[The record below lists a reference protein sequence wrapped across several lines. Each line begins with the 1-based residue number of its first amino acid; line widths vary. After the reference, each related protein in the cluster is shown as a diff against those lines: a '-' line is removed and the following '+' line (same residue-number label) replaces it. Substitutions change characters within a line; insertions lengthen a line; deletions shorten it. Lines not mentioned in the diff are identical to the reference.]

1 MATKKYRPYFT
12 LQELKTLVECVPNSG
27 SHSSLHRYISGYILQ
42 ISSGMREH
50 NHILEP
56 SMGEKLGLD
65 TGENSVSDSEI
76 QKAESELMAKMSK
89 L

>member
-12 LQELKTLVECVPNSG
+12 LQELKTLAECIRDSG
-27 SHSSLHRYISGYILQ
+27 SHSDMNLYKYISGYIIQ
-42 ISSGMREH
+42 ITSGMREH

-56 SMGEKLGLD
+56 SMGEKLGVD
-65 TGENSVSDSEI
+65 TEISDSEI
-76 QKAESELMAKMSK
+76 QRAESELMAKMSK